1 MSRPGPGDV
10 LHCDVMAH
18 HSDGVNPLRPYYI
31 PPSIREAP
39 EPLPTPGPKPFAAQ
53 PPPTGRYATKARDI
67 FSDLDYKDY
76 IAEPSPSVVQ
86 TVKELLDELLWK
98 YMSVLMAQPF
108 EVAKTIMQIRAQ
120 DDPGGLEAA
129 AAAAEEAR
137 QRRESQRIQMHD
149 QEAHSEVDSDDES
162 VLFTTAHT
170 PRSPSPVLSRAAR
183 RSGQQSPKPS
193 TAPAAKPVL
202 PHQLAIRT
210 PDSVL
215 EVIAQLWQKEGAWG
229 VWKGSHATFVY
240 SVLQSLLENW
250 SRSLLSA
257 LFNVPDIGVKSDM
270 DRLVDIASPY
280 PWASLFVAA
289 AAAVI
294 TGLALSPLDL
304 VRTRLLITSTAS
316 RARRTLSTLRS
327 LPSYFCPG
335 PLVIPTI
342 LHSLVHPL
350 LTLSAPL
357 VLRTQFMIDRDMAPT
372 TFSLARFCSSTV
384 ALFVKLPLETVLRRG
399 QAAVLSSPEYVRAI
413 DGAAAAAPTVKQKK
427 QQRHGG
433 RRYPLDSDEEEEEE
447 VEEEEKIQQLET
459 IVPLGRYRGL
469 FGTMYSIVNEEG
481 SHAVAPPPSTAGKAT
496 PSAGRKG
503 KGGAAAAAS
512 SNDRAGVAETVYRRG
527 QGLDGL
533 WRGWKVSWWGLVGLW
548 AAGVLGGG
556 GDGEF

>member
-1 MSRPGPGDV
+1 
-10 LHCDVMAH
+10 MAH
-18 HSDGVNPLRPYYI
+18 HTSDGVNPLRPYYI

-53 PPPTGRYATKARDI
+53 PPPAGRYATKARDI

-86 TVKELLDELLWK
+86 TVKELLDDLLWK

-137 QRRESQRIQMHD
+137 QRRESQRIQMQD
-149 QEAHSEVDSDDES
+149 QEVHSEVDSDDES

-170 PRSPSPVLSRAAR
+170 PRSSSPVVSRPPKRSGHQSPRSSAAPATAAAAAAR
-183 RSGQQSPKPS
+183 
-193 TAPAAKPVL
+193 PVL

-215 EVIAQLWQKEGAWG
+215 EVIAQLWHKEGTWG

-294 TGLALSPLDL
+294 TGLTLSPLDL
-304 VRTRLLITSTAS
+304 VRTRLIITSTAS
-316 RARRTLSTLRS
+316 HARRTLSTLRS
-327 LPSYFCPG
+327 LPSYFCPA
-335 PLVIPTI
+335 PLVLPTI

-372 TFSLARFCSSTV
+372 TFSLARFFSSTV

-399 QAAVLSSPEYVRAI
+399 QAAVLASPEYARAI
-413 DGAAAAAPTVKQKK
+413 EGAAAPSK
-427 QQRHGG
+427 QQQKPQHRPRHGG
-433 RRYPLDSDEEEEEE
+433 RRYPFDSDEEESAEASAEEAE
-447 VEEEEKIQQLET
+447 ADKAPQLET

-481 SHAVAPPPSTAGKAT
+481 SHAVPHPPRAAAPAKTAGS
-496 PSAGRKG
+496 SAGRKG
-503 KGGAAAAAS
+503 KGAGADRGA
-512 SNDRAGVAETVYRRG
+512 DRAGVAETVYRRG
-527 QGLDGL
+527 QGWDGL

-548 AAGVLGGG
+548 AAGVVGGG